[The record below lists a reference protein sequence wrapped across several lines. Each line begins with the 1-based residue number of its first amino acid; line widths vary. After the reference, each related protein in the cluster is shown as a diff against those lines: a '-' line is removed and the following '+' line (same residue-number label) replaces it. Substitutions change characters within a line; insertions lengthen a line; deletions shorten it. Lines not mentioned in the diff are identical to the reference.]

1 MGAKSFAIPKEY
13 LLKSYL
19 VLQSRYREAGIDLE
33 SLKAF
38 EARREDIL
46 HVLWNRMSSGSYYPP
61 AVKCYASKRR
71 NIGPLGVADAAAQL
85 TARQFLDP
93 CIEPFFHD
101 DSYGYRRKRSPG
113 QAVSVVRERCGRYDW
128 VLVLRVMKLHETMNH
143 DLLFKA
149 VEKHVKLS
157 WLKLY
162 ISRWVKIRCRMPGK
176 TYSIASE
183 GLQKR
188 GAVNQA
194 LMNLYVHYA
203 FDAWMEREFKEFPF
217 VRYAEH
223 IVVHGVDEQGLKELA
238 EGIESRLDACSLLLH
253 PQVRHVL
260 CCRAGHEG
268 CEPFTFLGISIAP
281 QEEAQHEQ

>member
-1 MGAKSFAIPKEY
+1 MGAKSFDIPKEY

-38 EARREDIL
+38 EARREDNL

-61 AVKCYASKRR
+61 AVKCYISKRR
-71 NIGPLGVADAAAQL
+71 NIGPLGVADLAAQL

-101 DSYGYRRKRSPG
+101 DSYGFRRNRSPG
-113 QAVSVVRERCGRYDW
+113 KAFSVVRERCGSYDW
-128 VLVLRVMKLHETMNH
+128 VLVLRVIKLYEMMNH
-143 DLLFKA
+143 DLLLKA
-149 VEKHVKLS
+149 VDRHVKLP
-157 WLKLY
+157 WLRLY

-176 TYSIASE
+176 THSVAAE
-183 GLQKR
+183 GIQRR

-194 LMNLYVHYA
+194 LMNLYMHYA
-203 FDAWMEREFKEFPF
+203 FDEWMVREFKEFPF

-238 EGIESRLDACSLLLH
+238 EKIESRLGECSLKIH

-268 CEPFTFLGISIAP
+268 CESFTFLGLSVEP
-281 QEEAQHEQ
+281 QEEIQHEQ